1 VGLAA
6 AFGAGFLVEGR
17 GFLATGLA
25 CGFDGT
31 GFLATTFAAGLTC
44 FLGFAFAP
52 VGLEAL
58 VGRV

>member
-1 VGLAA
+1 
-6 AFGAGFLVEGR
+6 LVAGR

-25 CGFDGT
+25 CGFDGI
-31 GFLATTFAAGLTC
+31 GFLATAFAAGLTC
-44 FLGFAFAP
+44 FLGFAFTP

>member
-1 VGLAA
+1 
-6 AFGAGFLVEGR
+6 LVAGR

-25 CGFDGT
+25 CDLDGS
-31 GFLATTFAAGLTC
+31 GFLATTFNAGLTG